1 MINKTNEEAKQVKT
15 YLKIKAIL
23 ETVENRFSANIAKN
37 FKKPSKTRNV
47 VSKPIDAI
55 INLTGASNDIIKN
68 YLDDLNNHNLL
79 DLIDQNL
86 SRNIPEARY
95 NKIRNFKNNNEW
107 IEILTSLYVLV
118 RLLKP
123 KNIVETGVGEIG
135 MSSSYILCALIDNEY
150 GELWS
155 IDPDKFYQIYGYHIG
170 AGIPDSLI
178 SKHKL
183 VIGTSQKKLKPL
195 LNQLENVDIFLH
207 DGDHRYNTKLYEYDL
222 AYKHSNNG
230 SFILSDDT
238 WDSAFD
244 LFLEN
249 HNGLSYSVKY
259 GKSDFF
265 SFFRKK
271 R

>member
-1 MINKTNEEAKQVKT
+1 MINKTNEEAKQMKTHSKINIILGTVKD
-15 YLKIKAIL
+15 
-23 ETVENRFSANIAKN
+23 RFSANIART
-37 FKKPSKTRNV
+37 FKRPHKTRNV

-55 INLTGASNDIIKN
+55 INLTGASNDIIKKF
-68 YLDDLNNHNLL
+68 LDDLNNHNLL

-95 NKIRNFKNNNEW
+95 NKIRTFKNNKEW

-123 KNIVETGVGEIG
+123 RNIVETGVGEIG
-135 MSSSYILCALIDNEY
+135 MSSSYILSALIDNEY
-150 GELWS
+150 GTLWS
-155 IDPDKFYQIYGYHIG
+155 IDPDKFYQMYRYHIG
-170 AGIPDSLI
+170 SGIPDSLI
-178 SKHKL
+178 SRHKL
-183 VIGTSQKKLKPL
+183 VIGTSQKKLEPL
-195 LNQLENVDIFLH
+195 LNQLGNVDIFLH
-207 DGDHRYNTKLYEYDL
+207 DGDHRYSTKLYEYNL

-244 LFLEN
+244 LFVEN

-265 SFFRKK
+265 SFFKK
-271 R
+271 QE